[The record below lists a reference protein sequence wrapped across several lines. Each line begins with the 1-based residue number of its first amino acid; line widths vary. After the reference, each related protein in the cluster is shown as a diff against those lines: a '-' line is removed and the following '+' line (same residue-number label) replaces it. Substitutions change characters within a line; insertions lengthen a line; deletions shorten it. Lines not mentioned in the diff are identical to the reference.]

1 MGMIGSNWVFKKK
14 KKSWYEK
21 IGPGEYFDF
30 LGDRFIKIKKKRK
43 GTRKGQVRKTA
54 RRAYEK

>member
-1 MGMIGSNWVFKKK
+1 MIGSNWVYKKK

-21 IGPGEYFDF
+21 IGKGEYFDF
-30 LGDRFIKIKKKRK
+30 IGDRFIKIGKKKRK